1 MLIIDIYNRMMKNME
16 AHEKVKSVN
25 RYIDGVSSQDMDA
38 IREIFDEQATV
49 EDPIGTEPHV
59 GMEAVCKFYEGAF
72 SAGVK
77 LESAGPVRCA
87 GNAAAFPFIA
97 RTPNMEIEVIDI
109 FEFNENGKVTSMR
122 AYWGPENCAPV

>member
-1 MLIIDIYNRMMKNME
+1 MGTQ
-16 AHEKVKSVN
+16 EKVAIVN
-25 RYIDGVSSQDMDA
+25 RYIEGVSSQDMNA

-72 SAGVK
+72 SAGVTLK
-77 LESAGPVRCA
+77 SAGSIRCA

-97 RTPNMEIEVIDI
+97 RTPSMEIEVIDI
-109 FEFNENGKVTSMR
+109 FEFNENGKVMSMR
-122 AYWGPENCAPV
+122 AYWGPENCTPV